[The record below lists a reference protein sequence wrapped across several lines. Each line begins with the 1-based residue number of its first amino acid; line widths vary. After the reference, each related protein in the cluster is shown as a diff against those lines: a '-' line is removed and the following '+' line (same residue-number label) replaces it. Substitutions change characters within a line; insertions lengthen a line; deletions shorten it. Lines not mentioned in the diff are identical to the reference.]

1 MNASIRLSFF
11 GAAGEVTGSCYLV
24 ETARARVLIDF
35 GLHQGGRETELR
47 NHQHPPIDAR
57 RLDAVV
63 LTHAHIDHCGRLPL
77 LVTQGFRG
85 EIHCTAATADLAA
98 ILLRDSAQLQEADA
112 AREAVRANRRG
123 ETALPA
129 LYSRDECE
137 RVMPMFAPLGYL
149 EKREIAPGV
158 TIRLVDAGHIL
169 GSASVEM
176 RVETPG
182 RSALT
187 LFFSGD
193 IGQTGTPLLR
203 DFVPPGRVPGA
214 PTPPIE
220 PDVVIME
227 STYGDRGHR
236 PQSESAAEFESI
248 IEAAQSSRGKILVP
262 SFAVGRTQ
270 TLVYHLG
277 NMVRARRLNGGGG
290 GGGSNAG
297 GQNFGGSPVP
307 VFVDSPMAVDATELY
322 ARHRALFDD
331 ETWAMID
338 RGDSPLKFPGLRY
351 LRTGDESRSLNDLEG
366 SAVIVAASGMCTGGR
381 IMHHL
386 KHHLWK
392 VTTHVVIAGYQSQGS
407 VGRQLV
413 DRAHRVMIMGEPVVV
428 RAKVHTLG
436 GFSAHA
442 GQPELMRWASGLKG
456 TSARV
461 FLTHGERMPRQALAA
476 RLKSE
481 LGLAARMPEYHEVV
495 DL

>member
-1 MNASIRLSFF
+1 MSSAIRLSFF
-11 GAAGEVTGSCYLV
+11 GAAGEVTGSCSLV
-24 ETARARVLIDF
+24 ETPSARVLVDF
-35 GLHQGGRETELR
+35 GLHQGGREAELR

-77 LVTQGFRG
+77 LVTQGYRG

-98 ILLRDSAQLQEADA
+98 ILLRDSAELQEADA
-112 AREAVRANRRG
+112 ARDAVRAARRG

-137 RVMPMFAPLGYL
+137 RVIPMFAPLAYL

-158 TIRLVDAGHIL
+158 TVRLVDAGHIL

-176 RVETPG
+176 RVESPG
-182 RSALT
+182 RAPFT
-187 LFFSGD
+187 LLFSGD
-193 IGQTGTPLLR
+193 LGQTGTPLLR
-203 DFVPPGRVPGA
+203 DPVPPGRVPGA

-220 PDVVIME
+220 PDAVVME

-236 PQSESAAEFESI
+236 PQRQSVEEFESI
-248 IEAAQSSRGKILVP
+248 IEAAQGSRGKILVP
-262 SFAVGRTQ
+262 AFAVGRTQ

-277 NMVRARRLNGGGG
+277 RMARGGRLGGGTLG
-290 GGGSNAG
+290 GGASA
-297 GQNFGGSPVP
+297 SVP

-322 ARHRALFDD
+322 ARHRALFDED
-331 ETWAMID
+331 AWSMIE

-351 LRTGDESRSLNDLEG
+351 LRTGDESRALNGMEG
-366 SAVIVAASGMCTGGR
+366 PAVIVAASGMCTGGR

-413 DRAHRVMIMGEPVVV
+413 DRAHRVMVMGEPVVV

-442 GQPELMRWASGLKG
+442 GQPELLRWASGLKG
-456 TSARV
+456 TGARV
-461 FLTHGERMPRQALAA
+461 FLTHGERLPRQALAA
-476 RLKSE
+476 RMRAE
-481 LGLAARMPEYHEVV
+481 LGLDPILPEYHQVY